1 MTEPSLAAQRFVAA
15 RLKATAAVTALVPAA
30 SIFDRNS
37 RPETFPCIIV
47 GEGQTIDES
56 DGECFVGAEV
66 FLDVHVWTRGNS
78 LADTKTIAGPV
89 QRALRNV
96 EGEQDGVSLD
106 FVGQDS
112 RFIRDP
118 SGEHGHGI
126 ISLTINAEGDDA

>member
-15 RLKATAAVTALVPAA
+15 RLKTTAAVTDLVPAA
-30 SIFDRNS
+30 CIFDRNS
-37 RPETFPCIIV
+37 RPEAFPCIIV

-66 FLDVHVWTRGNS
+66 FMDVHIWTRGNN
-78 LADTKTIAGPV
+78 LADTKAIAGPV

-96 EGEQDGVSLD
+96 ETMQDGVALS
-106 FVGQDS
+106 FESQDT
-112 RFIRDP
+112 RFLRDP

-126 ISLTINAEGDDA
+126 ITFTINAEGDDA